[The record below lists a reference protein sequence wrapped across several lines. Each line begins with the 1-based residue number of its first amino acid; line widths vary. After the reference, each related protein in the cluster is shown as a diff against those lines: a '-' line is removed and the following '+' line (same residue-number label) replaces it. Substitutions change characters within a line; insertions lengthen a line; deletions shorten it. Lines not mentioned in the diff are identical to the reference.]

1 MPLPALGRA
10 MVLPQH
16 KVAEKE
22 VAQRQ
27 EAKSQ
32 AANFRSGAALNKPW
46 HRKYGDGRG
55 QNVRGA
61 KLNWGSRGSSC
72 YLLCSA
78 WG

>member
-10 MVLPQH
+10 TVLPQH

-46 HRKYGDGRG
+46 HRNMEMEEGKMSEER
-55 QNVRGA
+55 
-61 KLNWGSRGSSC
+61 S
-72 YLLCSA
+72 
-78 WG
+78 